1 MSIFS
6 LLPSNLVFKSPT
18 FLTKILDENIL
29 NFIDYYNG
37 VLERCSKSD
46 LQVGYYIWIEDA
58 LTLINNLPS
67 NNIVEF
73 EKEVFKFKGVSYKK
87 LIETKNI
94 ECDYNYLIDI
104 AQKYK
109 NLVQSARSRNKEFN
123 LTFNDVKKLIDRKTC
138 YYTKVKFNN
147 NDPRYVRTIDRK
159 NASLGYVRGNVVAC
173 THQANSLKEHLFESP
188 RHPLSMSPE
197 HLQHMLNKILSH

>member
-1 MSIFS
+1 MSILS
-6 LLPSNLVFKSPT
+6 LLPSGLIFRSRT
-18 FLTKILDENIL
+18 FLDKISDENIL

-58 LTLINNLPS
+58 LTFINNLPS
-67 NNIVEF
+67 NSIVEF
-73 EKEVFKFKGVSYKK
+73 EKEIFKFKGVSYKN
-87 LIETKNI
+87 LIEAKNI
-94 ECDYNYLIDI
+94 ECDYSYLIDI

-109 NLVQSARSRNKEFN
+109 NLVQSAQSRNKEFN
-123 LTFNDVKKLIDRKTC
+123 LTFNDVKKLLKRKTC
-138 YYTKVKFNN
+138 YYTKVKFDNTN
-147 NDPRYVRTIDRK
+147 PRYARTIDRK

-173 THQANSLKEHLFESP
+173 THQANSLKEHIFESP
-188 RHPLSMSPE
+188 HHHLAMPPE

>member
-1 MSIFS
+1 MSVFS

-46 LQVGYYIWIEDA
+46 LQVGYYLWIEDA
-58 LTLINNLPS
+58 LTLINHLPENDLVS
-67 NNIVEF
+67 F
-73 EKEVFKFKGVSYKK
+73 DSEVFEFKGVSYKN
-87 LIETKNI
+87 LIEVKNTDC
-94 ECDYNYLIDI
+94 EYNRLIAI

-109 NLVQSARSRNKEFN
+109 NLVQSAKSRNKEFN
-123 LTFNDVKKLIDRKTC
+123 LTFNDVKKLIERKTC

-173 THQANSLKEHLFESP
+173 TKQANYLKENIFESSSNLLAMP
-188 RHPLSMSPE
+188 PE
-197 HLQHMLNKILSH
+197 RLQYMLNKILNH